1 MGTKITPALLTKIRA
16 QAEDYFLPDTGTVYT
31 VTRTTDGQGGWTNAW
46 TAGSAYD
53 CCLDVV
59 NGREL
64 QAGGGYITYQ
74 KTILSLPHDA
84 VVSNKDRFYYG
95 TCTYNV
101 VAVSDATRSN
111 NFFVR
116 AELERV

>member
-1 MGTKITPALLTKIRA
+1 MGTKLNPGLLTKIRA

-31 VTRTTDGQGGWTNAW
+31 VTRTSDGQGGWTNAW

-53 CCLDVV
+53 CRLDVV
-59 NGREL
+59 NCREL
-64 QAGGGYITYQ
+64 QAGGGYISYQ
-74 KTILSLPHDA
+74 KTMLTLPYDA
-84 VVSNKDRFYYG
+84 AVTHTDRFYYG
-95 TCTYNV
+95 TCQYNV
-101 VAVSDATRSN
+101 VAVSDGTRSK